1 MRRFATGLF
10 IVVALVFGVAMGIVI
25 GAIVIGVASFSR
37 IALYG
42 LVAAVLVYEGW
53 RVLRTLWKRRRARS
67 DGDESLVESDAELLR
82 THPRLPLWGFGGIAA
97 GAFILLG
104 YYIIRGDAD
113 NGVLAALIIGGLLG
127 AALPTA
133 VDLLRAR
140 WLR

>member
-97 GAFILLG
+97 GAFILLC